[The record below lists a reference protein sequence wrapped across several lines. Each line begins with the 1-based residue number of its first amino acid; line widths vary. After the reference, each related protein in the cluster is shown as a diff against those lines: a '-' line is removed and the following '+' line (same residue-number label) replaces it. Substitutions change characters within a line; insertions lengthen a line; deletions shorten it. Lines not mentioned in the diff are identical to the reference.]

1 MPISIILECVMS
13 TMVDLCYVD
22 DGWFVL
28 CRRWL

>member
-22 DGWFVL
+22 DG
-28 CRRWL
+28 